1 MLLDGRRQRL
11 LDAAGLLREVASG
24 GLFEDPVR
32 EAGVLRGVRAELT
45 RAIAEI
51 EREATVAQAAVEV
64 HGGGS

>member
-1 MLLDGRRQRL
+1 MILDERRQRL
-11 LDAAGLLREVASG
+11 LEAAGLLREVAGG

-51 EREATVAQAAVEV
+51 ETEATAARAAVEV